1 MFVVFTFTQ
10 ALTSRKKKMKS
21 LSVSL
26 KDCLI
31 LAVAVC
37 VGCSSGERNSTGPQ
51 PGDAAA
57 PRVEGDR
64 QESQT
69 ADPQPAAGPEAGTQL
84 VTLPA
89 RPTGEKKD
97 SFTLAVSI
105 YAGWMPHYY
114 AKENGIYKKWAD
126 KYGLSIDVK
135 YMDYVPSIEAYVAG
149 QADACVMTNM
159 EALDMPAA
167 GGIDTT
173 SIITGD
179 YSNGNDAILV
189 RDGLTLQQLAG
200 QEISLVEL
208 TVSHYLLAAALDSV
222 GLKESEVKLVNT
234 SDSDIAPAFISNK
247 SQKAVVT
254 WNPMVMNIEQQPG
267 VKRIYDSSSIPG
279 EVLDLLVVN
288 TATLEANP
296 DFARALV
303 GAWYEVMGIMSTPG
317 PAADAALEQMAQLA
331 GCSLA
336 EYKAQLRTTAMYWT
350 PETAVEYTQGSLFQ
364 ERMNKV
370 RQFCFQ
376 HGLLGESA
384 KSVDAVGI
392 EYPDGRSHGDPNNV
406 KLRFDNRFMEE
417 AQKGLISL
425 N

>member
-1 MFVVFTFTQ
+1 MKHLFVTLGVCL
-10 ALTSRKKKMKS
+10 A
-21 LSVSL
+21 LSVVTS
-26 KDCLI
+26 
-31 LAVAVC
+31 
-37 VGCSSGERNSTGPQ
+37 VGCTGDKSSSNKPK
-51 PGDAAA
+51 AA
-57 PRVEGDR
+57 PKQVDG
-64 QESQT
+64 
-69 ADPQPAAGPEAGTQL
+69 AGAETQL
-84 VTLPA
+84 VALPP
-89 RPTGEKKD
+89 RPVGEKKD
-97 SFTLAVSI
+97 RFTLAVSI

-114 AKENGIYKKWAD
+114 ANEAGIYKKWAD
-126 KYGLSIDVK
+126 KYGITIDVK
-135 YMDYVPSIEAYVAG
+135 YMDYVPSIEAYVAE

-189 RDGLTLQQLAG
+189 RDGLTLDKLAG
-200 QEISLVEL
+200 QEISLVEF

-222 GLKESEVKLVNT
+222 GLKESDVQLLNT
-234 SDSDIAPAFISNK
+234 SDSDIAPAFVSNK
-247 SQKAVVT
+247 SQKVVVT

-303 GAWYEVMGIMSTPG
+303 GAWYEVMEIMSTPG
-317 PAADAALEQMAQLA
+317 PQADAALEQMAQLA
-331 GCSLA
+331 GSSLA

-350 PETAVEYTQGSLFQ
+350 PESAVEYTQSSLFQ

-370 RQFCFQ
+370 RKFCYQ
-376 HGLLGESA
+376 HGLLGEDA
-384 KSVDAVGI
+384 ESVDAVGI
-392 EYPDGRSHGDPNNV
+392 EYSDGRIHGDPKNV

-417 AQKGLISL
+417 AQIGLISL
-425 N
+425 K

>member
-1 MFVVFTFTQ
+1 MKHLFTLGCCAALVVF
-10 ALTSRKKKMKS
+10 AS
-21 LSVSL
+21 
-26 KDCLI
+26 
-31 LAVAVC
+31 
-37 VGCSSGERNSTGPQ
+37 VGCTGDKSSSNTAGA
-51 PGDAAA
+51 GDAGA
-57 PRVEGDR
+57 PP
-64 QESQT
+64 
-69 ADPQPAAGPEAGTQL
+69 ADEVKNEDSKPSDSAGAETNL
-84 VTLPA
+84 VTLPP
-89 RPTGEKKD
+89 RPAGEKKD
-97 SFTLAVSI
+97 NFTLAVSI

-114 AKENGIYKKWAD
+114 AKEAGIYKKWAD
-126 KYGLSIDVK
+126 KYGITIDVK

-167 GGIDTT
+167 GGVDTT

-179 YSNGNDAILV
+179 YSNGNDAILA
-189 RDGLTLQQLAG
+189 RDGLTLDKLAG

-208 TVSHYLLAAALDSV
+208 TVSHYLLAAALESV
-222 GLKESEVKLVNT
+222 GLKESDVKLLNT
-234 SDSDIAPAFISNK
+234 SDSDIAPAFVSNA
-247 SQKAVVT
+247 SQKVVVT

-303 GAWYEVMGIMSTPG
+303 GAWYEVMDIMSKPG
-317 PAADAALEQMAQLA
+317 PEADAALEQMAQLA

-350 PETAVEYTQGSLFQ
+350 PESAVEFTQGSQFQ

-370 RQFCFQ
+370 RKFCFQ
-376 HGLLGESA
+376 HGLLGEDA

-392 EYPDGRSHGDPNNV
+392 EYSDGRSHGDPKNV

-417 AQKGLISL
+417 AQKAQISSK
-425 N
+425 